1 MRTEILEEIEE
12 NLLNLLLFD
21 EKINDI
27 DKNRIIEN
35 TKSDFFSG
43 LRCDIYKLIEKLKKQ
58 KKKINI
64 LNLLDYINEEDYNL
78 TQELNIIRFSTPLI
92 IQIQYYLESLFK
104 NYIDR
109 AVKEASN
116 IEDIEKINLLKEKFD
131 PKRNAV
137 QHISSNIETWEQ
149 RYKAKENTCIYTS
162 YHSIDDIIGSFNGG
176 DYIVLGG
183 GTGQGKTAF
192 ALNLAKNVAMFD
204 KKVLYCSLE
213 MPLEQLQ
220 NRFNCMTSGLN
231 SKKIRSYNFT
241 DKEYERYKQGL
252 KTLGEWQIYVTTNYK
267 LTIEKLEDT
276 IIMLKPD
283 FVIIDYL
290 GLMNYSGNASMY
302 EKTTN
307 LSRQIKILAT
317 EYNVPIMVLV
327 QLNRDLK
334 NRENKIPLLS
344 DIRESGAIEQDADF
358 VIFVHREYT
367 YSNNTFDK
375 NKIDVFV
382 AKNRHGE
389 MGMSTMFFNP
399 ITQEIKQ
406 FK

>member
-1 MRTEILEEIEE
+1 MLRDDLLIEIEE

-21 EKINDI
+21 EFIKDI
-27 DKNRIIEN
+27 DKERIITN
-35 TKSDFFSG
+35 TKSDFFSDE
-43 LRCDIYKLIEKLKKQ
+43 RKDIFILIEKLKKN

-64 LNLLDYINEEDYNL
+64 MNLLDMVKDEDYKIVE
-78 TQELNIIRFSTPLI
+78 ELEIVRFSTPLI
-92 IQIQYYLESLFK
+92 VQIQYYLESLFN
-104 NYIDR
+104 NYVNR
-109 AVKEASN
+109 MVKEASS

-137 QHISSNIETWEQ
+137 QHISANTENWEQ
-149 RYKAKENTCIYTS
+149 RYKEKENTCVFTMYNKL
-162 YHSIDDIIGSFNGG
+162 DNIIGSFNGG
-176 DYIVLGG
+176 DYIALGG

-192 ALNLAKNVAMFD
+192 ALNIAKNVAMCD

-220 NRFNCMTSGLN
+220 NRFNCITSGLN
-231 SKKIRSYNFT
+231 SKKVRTYNFS
-241 DKEYERYKQGL
+241 DEEYNKYKKGL
-252 KTLGEWQIYVTTNYK
+252 STLGEWQIYVSTNYK

-283 FVIIDYL
+283 FVIVDYL
-290 GLMNYSGNASMY
+290 GLMNYAGNSSMY

-307 LSRQIKILAT
+307 LSRQIKMLAT
-317 EYNVPIMVLV
+317 EYNVPILVLV

-334 NRENKIPLLS
+334 TRDDKRPRLS

-358 VIFVHREYT
+358 VMFVHREYT
-367 YSNNTFDK
+367 YSGEIVDK
-375 NKIDVFV
+375 NKIDIII

-389 MGMSTMFFNP
+389 SGSATLFFNP
-399 ITQEIKQ
+399 ETQEIK
-406 FK
+406 